1 MSEIDPGAS
10 NFTLKQLRYFVVVA
24 GCDTVTKAAEI
35 LNISQP
41 SISAALAHL
50 EAEFNSQLFFRKS
63 ARGLTLTPA
72 GRQLYEE
79 ARRLLAHVSAFQE
92 IADGI
97 SSGEYGK
104 LEMGC
109 ILTIAPM
116 LMAPLASALNESTPG
131 LKVRC
136 HELDVS
142 ALQAGLR
149 DGRLEVA
156 ITYNLD
162 LDDDIEFH
170 PFTAL
175 PPYVIVPK
183 WHPLVGSKRVSLA
196 DLQGEPLIILDLPY
210 THDYI
215 QMIFHNLDISPNIA
229 HRSMSS
235 GTIRSMVANGLGY
248 AILNARPRH
257 RRSQDNKE
265 YAELDL
271 NDDIKPL
278 ELGFAFMKSRQ
289 LTRSAQAMTREVIRQ
304 CESVLGTKVIATE
317 LPTDI

>member
-1 MSEIDPGAS
+1 
-10 NFTLKQLRYFVVVA
+10 
-24 GCDTVTKAAEI
+24 
-35 LNISQP
+35 
-41 SISAALAHL
+41 
-50 EAEFNSQLFFRKS
+50 
-63 ARGLTLTPA
+63 
-72 GRQLYEE
+72 
-79 ARRLLAHVSAFQE
+79 
-92 IADGI
+92 
-97 SSGEYGK
+97 
-104 LEMGC
+104 MGC
-109 ILTIAPM
+109 ILTIAPL
-116 LMAPLASALNESTPG
+116 LMAPLVSALNERAPG
-131 LKVRC
+131 LKILC
-136 HELDVS
+136 HELDVG

-156 ITYNLD
+156 ITYSLD
-162 LDDDIEFH
+162 LDEDIEFR

-183 WHPLVGSKRVSLA
+183 WHPLVASKRASLS

-215 QMIFHNLDISPNIA
+215 QMIFHNLDIAPNIA

-271 NDDIKPL
+271 TDDIKPL
-278 ELGFAFMKSRQ
+278 ELGFAYMKSRQ
-289 LTRSAQAMTREVIRQ
+289 LTRAAQVMTREVIRQ
-304 CESVLGTKVIATE
+304 CEAVLGTKVIEGET
-317 LPTDI
+317 